1 MNSASVIVKI
11 RCEVELPVGKW
22 GSGSSV
28 DSLAEI
34 AKREGVELLQR
45 LIKEKGGRVCGTPKT
60 IYVIGVEE

>member
-1 MNSASVIVKI
+1 MKTASVIVKI

-22 GSGSSV
+22 GAGSSV

-60 IYVIGVEE
+60 IYVIGEEE